1 MPFFSTK
8 FFLYHVISPLL
19 DDILFLVDEWF
30 HAKAFDNIPERT
42 LCCIFSNSSIVKFHV
57 FFFLRLCFGEFCN

>member
-8 FFLYHVISPLL
+8 IFSYCVIFPLL
-19 DDILFLVDEWF
+19 DDILFLVDEYF

-42 LCCIFSNSSIVKFHV
+42 LCCTFSNSSIVKFNV
-57 FFFLRLCFGEFCN
+57 FKALL